1 MSPQS
6 DQPSRPV
13 GAPGA
18 GGDAAPSDPPVWE
31 ARRRRRAVGDR
42 AMQRAVLL
50 ALVVG
55 LVLDAIVIT
64 IAAVTAD
71 GPALIGAL
79 IGTGLTLVVVLP
91 TLVIAVIGRR
101 MTPVTMAAGVLGSWA
116 VKMLIVILVLIVVRD
131 LASVSTRWIGLALL
145 VGAVSA
151 VTVEVTLLMR
161 SRQPL
166 DVEPVAAPPEDDA

>member
-1 MSPQS
+1 
-6 DQPSRPV
+6 
-13 GAPGA
+13 
-18 GGDAAPSDPPVWE
+18 
-31 ARRRRRAVGDR
+31 
-42 AMQRAVLL
+42 MQRAVLL

-64 IAAVTAD
+64 VAAVTAD

-116 VKMLIVILVLIVVRD
+116 VKMLIVRF
-131 LASVSTRWIGLALL
+131 SS
-145 VGAVSA
+145 
-151 VTVEVTLLMR
+151 
-161 SRQPL
+161 
-166 DVEPVAAPPEDDA
+166 